1 MVEVSDEDLILA
13 VAKAMG
19 LEKQCEKL
27 AGEEKTSELLSTLA
41 SAAGDFVAKA
51 ASAGDAESGLSIL
64 AHNIAKLPTKQCEDL
79 ASKFVSSATSA
90 STSKAKSATD
100 ELKDLTIAVLMRAYN
115 AFPPKSA
122 ARFNTLISALKYAA
136 SAKRTGELAAALKG
150 KVQLIKNEYA
160 LEGDSFRVFL
170 LALSNLSAEP
180 GTDSYSILTEYLAS
194 FSPPSAVTSDANAPE
209 VAKRAVRDLVSTPG
223 LVQCDFYDTVK
234 HLGTKGGFGKVS
246 ELIKLVVESDLKKMK
261 AFCGSN
267 KAVLKEVGV
276 TEEQCL
282 DKVSLLVLAS
292 MGAQAQT
299 TNGEISYADIRAN
312 LNIPEE
318 EVEIWLIKA
327 IGLKVLEGRMDQFNQ
342 HLKVQK
348 TAYKSFGNPEWNTLK
363 NKLGNIHN
371 NVSNVQTK
379 LKTRK

>member
-1 MVEVSDEDLILA
+1 
-13 VAKAMG
+13 MG

-27 AGEEKTSELLSTLA
+27 AGEEKTSELLSYLA
-41 SAAGDFVAKA
+41 SAAGDFIVAKA

-64 AHNIAKLPTKQCEDL
+64 AHNIAKLPTKACQEV
-79 ASKFVSSATSA
+79 ASKFVSSAS
-90 STSKAKSATD
+90 SSSSSSSD

-209 VAKRAVRDLVSTPG
+209 VAKRAVRDLVSTPE

-312 LNIPEE
+312 LNIPEK